1 MSYIQGTDRD
11 QLCLPTCLEDMIS
24 ADNPVRV
31 IDAFVDMLD
40 MEALGFSKYKPA
52 YTGRPAYDPKDLL
65 KLYLYGYFFSIR
77 SSRRLMRECRR
88 NIELMYLLR
97 GLKPDFRTIAD
108 LRKENSEAIRGA
120 FVELIHFCAFLD
132 LYDTSE
138 DIAIDGSKFRAVNAN
153 KKMYNQEILDK
164 KCERIQKKLDAYM
177 DELAQADEREDTL
190 EKTNHNDP
198 RTLEEKIDVLKKRKN
213 LYTEW
218 KEELLN
224 SGEKQKLT
232 TDSDAR
238 MMHTT
243 KDGYHC
249 CYNVQ
254 TAVSAESKL
263 IVDYQVTNHVND
275 QGILHNFGNQVK
287 ETTCSETIHVIA
299 DKGYDSNDEILSCLN
314 DGIIAD
320 VGFRSDK
327 NEKLISIPF
336 VPVSIDEK
344 VQKSGEPENIRKC
357 LQAGVLPQCY
367 ENTNLSIE
375 VHTIGKIGAFL
386 RNDDKSYVMCP
397 MGKRIGKVKERRG
410 GMVYKSRTACRS
422 CENRCTASVKT
433 KEVYF
438 GPNTNCVAAKMYGE
452 KPAVN
457 TPPPDFV
464 PTNSFYKKDP
474 IKKTVI
480 LRIKEDPDKQRQ
492 RLCISEHPF
501 GTVKWHHGAYF
512 VLCRGLRKTTAE
524 LGLSFTAY
532 NLRRMINMKG
542 TEELIKAMRGV

>member
-1 MSYIQGTDRD
+1 MSLTLGT
-11 QLCLPTCLEDMIS
+11 Q
-24 ADNPVRV
+24 
-31 IDAFVDMLD
+31 
-40 MEALGFSKYKPA
+40 Y
-52 YTGRPAYDPKDLL
+52 
-65 KLYLYGYFFSIR
+65 
-77 SSRRLMRECRR
+77 
-88 NIELMYLLR
+88 
-97 GLKPDFRTIAD
+97 
-108 LRKENSEAIRGA
+108 
-120 FVELIHFCAFLD
+120 
-132 LYDTSE
+132 
-138 DIAIDGSKFRAVNAN
+138 
-153 KKMYNQEILDK
+153 
-164 KCERIQKKLDAYM
+164 
-177 DELAQADEREDTL
+177 
-190 EKTNHNDP
+190 
-198 RTLEEKIDVLKKRKN
+198 
-213 LYTEW
+213 
-218 KEELLN
+218 
-224 SGEKQKLT
+224 
-232 TDSDAR
+232 
-238 MMHTT
+238 
-243 KDGYHC
+243 
-249 CYNVQ
+249 
-254 TAVSAESKL
+254 
-263 IVDYQVTNHVND
+263 
-275 QGILHNFGNQVK
+275 
-287 ETTCSETIHVIA
+287 
-299 DKGYDSNDEILSCLN
+299 
-314 DGIIAD
+314 
-320 VGFRSDK
+320 
-327 NEKLISIPF
+327 
-336 VPVSIDEK
+336 
-344 VQKSGEPENIRKC
+344 
-357 LQAGVLPQCY
+357 LPQCY